1 MAKDKKANTH
11 TYVTRS
17 KSTKKQE
24 EYNEHESSSD
34 DEEWEDEET
43 EDTDEEEFDPE
54 AYQRLLL
61 DLFPSKFMK
70 KKAGKAESPKSET
83 KKTRTAPEPP
93 NKSNKSNKSS
103 SKGDADKSGKASKK
117 GGAKKETA
125 KSGEKKSNHKS
136 KKESIAEESSEE
148 ESSSD
153 EEELEVTS
161 KQSSKKKKS
170 GGSKSKSKN
179 KNLSESESEN
189 EDTSDSD
196 DDEYDE
202 EELEELL
209 SGNSKLNIIFTLG
222 GAPSLEESESE
233 EEDESEEDS
242 DDESESG
249 EENES
254 DNEGHAEETPR
265 NEIIG
270 RNTGASKSKP
280 ENTDNGGEVPC
291 DNEVFDKFNKMI
303 ASLPEADKE
312 NGVMKSIMKEVSTLE
327 KKHKKEEEKKTKK
340 LRGKNTVKFRKL
352 LRDKNVM
359 NDTKFFETKMSVE
372 QQELVLKQIE
382 EVRKHSDVDKPY
394 RLAVLDADIPIHFKS
409 IAYKKINALKYM
421 EPGDGEYYKIKN
433 WVDTFMQIPFGK
445 YKTLPLS
452 LSDGVDASHEFMT
465 NAKSVLD
472 KAVFGLDDA
481 KLQVMQMIGQWIAN
495 PDAIG
500 TAIAIKGPMGT
511 GKTTLVKEGISKI
524 LGRDFAFIALGGATD
539 SSFLEGHSYTYEGS
553 TWGKIVD
560 ILVKCKCMNPIIY
573 FDELDKV
580 SDTPKGEEITGILT
594 HLTDTTQN
602 SKFHDKYFSELDFD
616 LSRCLFIFSYNDE
629 SKVNPILRD
638 RMYRIQ
644 TKGYDAKEKSIIA
657 NDYIVPSIRE
667 QVKFDEKAVT
677 IPNDVINHIV
687 DKYTDKEDGVRNLKR
702 CLEIIHTK
710 LNLYRLMKP
719 GTNLFEKDMKIEV
732 TFPVTVTKEIVDK
745 LIKQDQDTGSWKH
758 MYM

>member
-43 EDTDEEEFDPE
+43 EDTEEEDEEFDPE
-54 AYQRLLL
+54 AYQKLLL

-70 KKAGKAESPKSET
+70 KKAGKAQSPKSET

-93 NKSNKSNKSS
+93 NKSNKSNKST
-103 SKGDADKSGKASKK
+103 SKGDADKSGKTSKK

-125 KSGEKKSNHKS
+125 KSSDKKSNHKS
-136 KKESIAEESSEE
+136 KKERIAEESSEE

-153 EEELEVTS
+153 EEEVEVTS

-170 GGSKSKSKN
+170 GSSKS
-179 KNLSESESEN
+179 KNLSESESDN

-209 SGNSKLNIIFTLG
+209 SRNSKLNIIFTLG

-233 EEDESEEDS
+233 EEEESEEDS
-242 DDESESG
+242 DDESES
-249 EENES
+249 EEEEES
-254 DNEGHAEETPR
+254 GDEDENEETPR
-265 NEIIG
+265 NEIVG
-270 RNTGASKSKP
+270 RKTETSKSKS

-291 DNEVFDKFNKMI
+291 DNEVFEKFNKMI

-560 ILVKCKCMNPIIY
+560 ILVKCKSMNPIIY

-580 SDTPKGEEITGILT
+580 SETPKGEEITGILT

-644 TKGYDAKEKSIIA
+644 TKGYGVKEKSIIA

-667 QVKFDEKAVT
+667 QVKFDEKDVT

-719 GTNLFEKDMKIEV
+719 GTNLFEKDMKVEV
-732 TFPVTVTKEIVDK
+732 TFPVTVTKEMVDK